1 MMAYADIFWF
11 DIRIPKEIKA
21 LTTQHLAAAD
31 NVLHRFNILP
41 AESAG
46 RIPFK
51 RLHGT

>member
-1 MMAYADIFWF
+1 MAYADIFWF
-11 DIRIPKEIKA
+11 DIRIPNDIKA

-31 NVLHRFNILP
+31 NVLHCFNLLP

-51 RLHGT
+51 QSHAT